1 MVYTREDIY
10 QQLCEMMQELFEI
23 EAESLTPDADLI
35 HDLDIDSI
43 DMVDLL
49 IALKNKTGKK
59 VSSEAFQQVRTVAE
73 LVDAIERILAE

>member
-1 MVYTREDIY
+1 MAYTREDIHR
-10 QQLCEMMQELFEI
+10 QLCEMMQELFEI
-23 EAESLTPDADLI
+23 EAECLTPDADLV

-59 VSSEAFQQVRTVAE
+59 VSPEAFQQVRTVADLIDTLE
-73 LVDAIERILAE
+73 PFLAE